1 MTDTTQ
7 NTEPTQTTA
16 EIVTDKIADD
26 KTAPVDEKT
35 NTKTD
40 DAPKVAQD
48 EDKPTKPTKTAK
60 TSRKNT
66 AIINDSIIATATT
79 SHSGDKPTDNNLGT
93 TADTA
98 TDTVKPIVEDA
109 DKPASTATADTATD
123 TVKPI
128 AKDADKP
135 TATSS
140 DDTVKVT
147 NGWHDNLL
155 EPATGTIL
163 PHGETTEIKV
173 TKKANRERILR
184 NLEQINFI
192 HGKKLTIE

>member
-7 NTEPTQTTA
+7 NTEPTQTSA
-16 EIVTDKIADD
+16 EIVTDKVVDD

-40 DAPKVAQD
+40 DASKATQD
-48 EDKPTKPTKTAK
+48 DDKPTKPTKTTK

-66 AIINDSIIATATT
+66 AIVNDSIIATATT

-98 TDTVKPIVEDA
+98 TDTVKPI
-109 DKPASTATADTATD
+109 
-123 TVKPI
+123 
-128 AKDADKP
+128 AKNADKP

-163 PHGETTEIKV
+163 PPGETTEIKA

-192 HGKKLTIE
+192 HGNKLTIE

>member
-16 EIVTDKIADD
+16 QIVTDQIVDD
-26 KTAPVDEKT
+26 KTAPVDENT

-40 DAPKVAQD
+40 DASKVAQD
-48 EDKPTKPTKTAK
+48 EDKPAKPTKTIK

-66 AIINDSIIATATT
+66 AIVNDSIIATTAS
-79 SHSGDKPTDNNLGT
+79 SHSGDKPADNNLGT
-93 TADTA
+93 TAATA
-98 TDTVKPIVEDA
+98 TDTVKPIVKDA
-109 DKPASTATADTATD
+109 DKPAATG
-123 TVKPI
+123 
-128 AKDADKP
+128 
-135 TATSS
+135 S

-163 PHGETTEIKV
+163 PPGKTTEIKA

-184 NLEQINFI
+184 NLKQINFI
-192 HGKKLTIE
+192 HGNKLTIK

>member
-7 NTEPTQTTA
+7 NTEPTKATDQ
-16 EIVTDKIADD
+16 IVTDKIVDD

-40 DAPKVAQD
+40 EAANVAQD
-48 EDKPTKPTKTAK
+48 EDKPTKPTKTTK

-66 AIINDSIIATATT
+66 AIVNDSIIATATT

-93 TADTA
+93 TADAA
-98 TDTVKPIVEDA
+98 TDTVKPIVKDA
-109 DKPASTATADTATD
+109 DKPA
-123 TVKPI
+123 
-128 AKDADKP
+128 
-135 TATSS
+135 ATSS

-163 PHGETTEIKV
+163 PPGETTEIKV

>member
-7 NTEPTQTTA
+7 NTEPTKTA
-16 EIVTDKIADD
+16 AQIVTDKIVDD

-40 DAPKVAQD
+40 DAPNVAQD
-48 EDKPTKPTKTAK
+48 EDKPTKPTKT
-60 TSRKNT
+60 SRKNT
-66 AIINDSIIATATT
+66 AIVNDSIIATTAAT
-79 SHSGDKPTDNNLGT
+79 SHSGDKSSDNNLGT
-93 TADTA
+93 TAATV
-98 TDTVKPIVEDA
+98 TDTVKPIV
-109 DKPASTATADTATD
+109 
-123 TVKPI
+123 
-128 AKDADKP
+128 KDADKP

-163 PHGETTEIKV
+163 PPGETTEIKV

-184 NLEQINFI
+184 NLEQINLI
-192 HGKKLTIE
+192 HGNKLTIA

>member
-16 EIVTDKIADD
+16 QVVTDKIVDD

-40 DAPKVAQD
+40 DTPNVAQD
-48 EDKPTKPTKTAK
+48 EDKPTKPTKT
-60 TSRKNT
+60 SRKNT
-66 AIINDSIIATATT
+66 AIVNDSIITTTA
-79 SHSGDKPTDNNLGT
+79 SNHSGDKPTDNNLGT
-93 TADTA
+93 TAATATA
-98 TDTVKPIVEDA
+98 TDAVKPIVKDA
-109 DKPASTATADTATD
+109 DKPA
-123 TVKPI
+123 
-128 AKDADKP
+128 
-135 TATSS
+135 ATSS

-163 PHGETTEIKV
+163 PPGETTEIK
-173 TKKANRERILR
+173 TTRKANRERILK
-184 NLEQINFI
+184 NLEQINLI
-192 HGKKLTIE
+192 HGKKLTIG

>member
-7 NTEPTQTTA
+7 NTEPTQATA
-16 EIVTDKIADD
+16 QIVTDKIVDD
-26 KTAPVDEKT
+26 KTAPVDENT

-40 DAPKVAQD
+40 DASKVAQD
-48 EDKPTKPTKTAK
+48 EDKSTKPTKITK

-66 AIINDSIIATATT
+66 AIVNDSIITT
-79 SHSGDKPTDNNLGT
+79 TTSSHSGDKPADNNLSA
-93 TADTA
+93 TAA
-98 TDTVKPIVEDA
+98 AAADTVKPIV
-109 DKPASTATADTATD
+109 
-123 TVKPI
+123 
-128 AKDADKP
+128 KDADKP

-163 PHGETTEIKV
+163 PPGKTTEIKV
-173 TKKANRERILR
+173 TKKANRERILK
-184 NLEQINFI
+184 NLEQINLI
-192 HGKKLTIE
+192 HGNKLTIK

>member
-7 NTEPTQTTA
+7 NTEPTQATA
-16 EIVTDKIADD
+16 QIVTDKIVDD
-26 KTAPVDEKT
+26 KTAPVDENT

-40 DAPKVAQD
+40 DAANVAQD
-48 EDKPTKPTKTAK
+48 EDKTTKPTKTTK

-66 AIINDSIIATATT
+66 AIPNGDTSATT
-79 SHSGDKPTDNNLGT
+79 ASGHSGDKPTDNNLGT
-93 TADTA
+93 ATA
-98 TDTVKPIVEDA
+98 TATATVKPIV
-109 DKPASTATADTATD
+109 
-123 TVKPI
+123 
-128 AKDADKP
+128 KDADKP
-135 TATSS
+135 VATSS

-163 PHGETTEIKV
+163 PPGETTEIKA

-192 HGKKLTIE
+192 HGNKLTIE

>member
-16 EIVTDKIADD
+16 RIVTDQIVDD
-26 KTAPVDEKT
+26 KTAPVDENT

-40 DAPKVAQD
+40 DAAKVAQD
-48 EDKPTKPTKTAK
+48 EDKTTKPTKTAK

-66 AIINDSIIATATT
+66 AIANGDTSATT
-79 SHSGDKPTDNNLGT
+79 AASGNSGDKPTDNNLGT
-93 TADTA
+93 AADTA
-98 TDTVKPIVEDA
+98 TDTVKPIV
-109 DKPASTATADTATD
+109 
-123 TVKPI
+123 
-128 AKDADKP
+128 KDSDKP
-135 TATSS
+135 TATSG

-163 PHGETTEIKV
+163 PPGETTEIK
-173 TKKANRERILR
+173 TTRKANRERILK
-184 NLEQINFI
+184 NLEQINLI
-192 HGKKLTIE
+192 HGNKLTIKQLEHHLTQNLEMPILS

>member
-7 NTEPTQTTA
+7 NTEPAQTTA
-16 EIVTDKIADD
+16 QIVTDKIVDD

-35 NTKTD
+35 NTKTN
-40 DAPKVAQD
+40 DASKVAQD
-48 EDKPTKPTKTAK
+48 EDKPTKPTKT
-60 TSRKNT
+60 SRKNT
-66 AIINDSIIATATT
+66 AIVNGAISTTATT

-93 TADTA
+93 TAATA
-98 TDTVKPIVEDA
+98 TDTVKPTVKDA
-109 DKPASTATADTATD
+109 DKPAATN
-123 TVKPI
+123 
-128 AKDADKP
+128 
-135 TATSS
+135 S

-163 PHGETTEIKV
+163 PPGETTEIKA

-192 HGKKLTIE
+192 HGNKLTIK

>member
-16 EIVTDKIADD
+16 QIVTDKIVDD
-26 KTAPVDEKT
+26 KTAPVDENT

-40 DAPKVAQD
+40 DASKATQD
-48 EDKPTKPTKTAK
+48 DDKPTKPTKT
-60 TSRKNT
+60 SRKNT
-66 AIINDSIIATATT
+66 AIVNDSIITTTAS

-93 TADTA
+93 TAATA
-98 TDTVKPIVEDA
+98 TDTVKPIVKDA
-109 DKPASTATADTATD
+109 DKPASTAATATA

-128 AKDADKP
+128 VKDADKP
-135 TATSS
+135 AATSS

-163 PHGETTEIKV
+163 PPGETTEIKV

>member
-7 NTEPTQTTA
+7 NTEPTQTA
-16 EIVTDKIADD
+16 AQIATDKIVDD

-40 DAPKVAQD
+40 DASNVAQD
-48 EDKPTKPTKTAK
+48 DDKPTKPTKT
-60 TSRKNT
+60 SRKNT
-66 AIINDSIIATATT
+66 AIVNDSIIAATAT

-93 TADTA
+93 TAATV

-109 DKPASTATADTATD
+109 DKPVANATTATDTD

-135 TATSS
+135 ASTSS

-163 PHGETTEIKV
+163 PPGETTEIKA

-184 NLEQINFI
+184 NLEQINLI
-192 HGKKLTIE
+192 HGNKLTIE

>member
-16 EIVTDKIADD
+16 QIVDD
-26 KTAPVDEKT
+26 KTAPVDENT

-40 DAPKVAQD
+40 DASKVAQD
-48 EDKPTKPTKTAK
+48 EDKPTKPTKTTK

-66 AIINDSIIATATT
+66 AIVNGDTSATTAT
-79 SHSGDKPTDNNLGT
+79 SNSGDKSSDNNLGT
-93 TADTA
+93 TAA
-98 TDTVKPIVEDA
+98 
-109 DKPASTATADTATD
+109 TATD

-135 TATSS
+135 AATSS

-163 PHGETTEIKV
+163 PPGETTEIKV
-173 TKKANRERILR
+173 TKKANRERILK

-192 HGKKLTIE
+192 HGNKLTIE

>member
-16 EIVTDKIADD
+16 QIVTDKIVDD
-26 KTAPVDEKT
+26 KTAPVDENT

-40 DAPKVAQD
+40 DAANVAQD
-48 EDKPTKPTKTAK
+48 EDKPTKPTKT
-60 TSRKNT
+60 SRKNT
-66 AIINDSIIATATT
+66 AIVNDSIIATTAT

-93 TADTA
+93 TADA
-98 TDTVKPIVEDA
+98 DTDTVKPIVKDA
-109 DKPASTATADTATD
+109 DKPA
-123 TVKPI
+123 
-128 AKDADKP
+128 
-135 TATSS
+135 ATSS

-163 PHGETTEIKV
+163 PPGETTEIKV

-184 NLEQINFI
+184 NLEQINLI

>member
-16 EIVTDKIADD
+16 QIATDKVADD

-40 DAPKVAQD
+40 DASKAAQD
-48 EDKPTKPTKTAK
+48 DDKPTKPTKTTK

-66 AIINDSIIATATT
+66 AIVNDSIIATTAT

-98 TDTVKPIVEDA
+98 TDTVKSIVEDA
-109 DKPASTATADTATD
+109 DKP
-123 TVKPI
+123 V
-128 AKDADKP
+128 
-135 TATSS
+135 ATSS
-140 DDTVKVT
+140 DDAVKVT

-163 PHGETTEIKV
+163 PPGETTEIKV

-184 NLEQINFI
+184 NLEQINLI

>member
-7 NTEPTQTTA
+7 NTEPTKTTA
-16 EIVTDKIADD
+16 QIVTDKIVDD

-40 DAPKVAQD
+40 EAANVAQD
-48 EDKPTKPTKTAK
+48 EDKPTKPTKTLRGG
-60 TSRKNT
+60 RKNT
-66 AIINDSIIATATT
+66 AIVNDSIIPTATT

-93 TADTA
+93 TATA
-98 TDTVKPIVEDA
+98 TDTVKPIVKDA
-109 DKPASTATADTATD
+109 DKPA
-123 TVKPI
+123 
-128 AKDADKP
+128 
-135 TATSS
+135 ATSS

-163 PHGETTEIKV
+163 PPGETTEIKV

>member
-1 MTDTTQ
+1 MTDATQ

-16 EIVTDKIADD
+16 QIVTDKIVDD
-26 KTAPVDEKT
+26 KTAPVDENT

-40 DAPKVAQD
+40 DAANVAQD
-48 EDKPTKPTKTAK
+48 EEKSTKPTKTTK

-66 AIINDSIIATATT
+66 AIVNDSIIAATAT

-93 TADTA
+93 TATA
-98 TDTVKPIVEDA
+98 TDTVKPIV
-109 DKPASTATADTATD
+109 
-123 TVKPI
+123 
-128 AKDADKP
+128 KDADKP
-135 TATSS
+135 VATSN

-163 PHGETTEIKV
+163 PPGETTEIKV

-184 NLEQINFI
+184 NLEQINLI
-192 HGKKLTIE
+192 HGNKLTIE

>member
-7 NTEPTQTTA
+7 NTEPTQTSA
-16 EIVTDKIADD
+16 QIVTDKVADD

-40 DAPKVAQD
+40 DASKVAQD
-48 EDKPTKPTKTAK
+48 DDKPTKPTK

-66 AIINDSIIATATT
+66 AIINDSIIATTAT
-79 SHSGDKPTDNNLGT
+79 SHSGDKPADNNLGT
-93 TADTA
+93 TATTA
-98 TDTVKPIVEDA
+98 TDTVKPIVKDA
-109 DKPASTATADTATD
+109 DKPA
-123 TVKPI
+123 
-128 AKDADKP
+128 
-135 TATSS
+135 ATSS
-140 DDTVKVT
+140 ADTVKVT

-163 PHGETTEIKV
+163 PPGETTEIKV

-184 NLEQINFI
+184 NLEQINLI
-192 HGKKLTIE
+192 HGNKLTIE

>member
-16 EIVTDKIADD
+16 QIVTDKIVDD
-26 KTAPVDEKT
+26 KTAPVDENT

-40 DAPKVAQD
+40 DASKVAQD
-48 EDKPTKPTKTAK
+48 EDKPTKPTKTTK

-66 AIINDSIIATATT
+66 AIINDSIIAATAS
-79 SHSGDKPTDNNLGT
+79 SHSGDKPADNNLGT

-109 DKPASTATADTATD
+109 DKPVATN
-123 TVKPI
+123 
-128 AKDADKP
+128 
-135 TATSS
+135 S

-163 PHGETTEIKV
+163 PPGETTEIK
-173 TKKANRERILR
+173 TTRKANRERILK
-184 NLEQINFI
+184 NLEQINLI
-192 HGKKLTIE
+192 HGNKLTIKQLEHPLTQNPKMPILS

>member
-7 NTEPTQTTA
+7 NTEPTQATA
-16 EIVTDKIADD
+16 QIVTDKIVDD
-26 KTAPVDEKT
+26 KTAPVDENT

-40 DAPKVAQD
+40 DAANVAQD
-48 EDKPTKPTKTAK
+48 EDKTTKPTKTTK

-66 AIINDSIIATATT
+66 AIPNGDTSATAA
-79 SHSGDKPTDNNLGT
+79 SGNSGDKPTDNNLSA
-93 TADTA
+93 TA
-98 TDTVKPIVEDA
+98 
-109 DKPASTATADTATD
+109 TATADT
-123 TVKPI
+123 VKPTV
-128 AKDADKP
+128 KDADKP
-135 TATSS
+135 TATGS

-163 PHGETTEIKV
+163 PPGETTEIKA

-184 NLEQINFI
+184 NLEQINLI
-192 HGKKLTIE
+192 HGNKLTIK

>member
-7 NTEPTQTTA
+7 NTEPTQATTQILTNN
-16 EIVTDKIADD
+16 IVDD

-40 DAPKVAQD
+40 DAPNVAQD
-48 EDKPTKPTKTAK
+48 EHKPIKPTK

-66 AIINDSIIATATT
+66 AIVNDTAITTTAT

-93 TADTA
+93 TADAA
-98 TDTVKPIVEDA
+98 TDTVKPIVKDA
-109 DKPASTATADTATD
+109 DKPA
-123 TVKPI
+123 
-128 AKDADKP
+128 
-135 TATSS
+135 ATSS

-163 PHGETTEIKV
+163 PHGETTEIKA

-192 HGKKLTIE
+192 HGNKLTIE

>member
-16 EIVTDKIADD
+16 QIVTDKIVDD
-26 KTAPVDEKT
+26 KTAPVDENT

-40 DAPKVAQD
+40 DASKVSQD
-48 EDKPTKPTKTAK
+48 DDKPTKPTKTG
-60 TSRKNT
+60 RKNT
-66 AIINDSIIATATT
+66 AIVNDSIIATTAT

-109 DKPASTATADTATD
+109 DKP
-123 TVKPI
+123 
-128 AKDADKP
+128 

-163 PHGETTEIKV
+163 PPGETTEIKA

-192 HGKKLTIE
+192 HGNKLTIE

>member
-16 EIVTDKIADD
+16 QIVTDKIVDD
-26 KTAPVDEKT
+26 KTAPVDENT

-40 DAPKVAQD
+40 EAANVAQD

-66 AIINDSIIATATT
+66 AIVNGYTSATAATGN
-79 SHSGDKPTDNNLGT
+79 SGDKPTDNNLGN
-93 TADTA
+93 TATTA
-98 TDTVKPIVEDA
+98 TDTIKPIVEDA
-109 DKPASTATADTATD
+109 DKPA
-123 TVKPI
+123 
-128 AKDADKP
+128 
-135 TATSS
+135 ATSS

-163 PHGETTEIKV
+163 PPGKTTEIKA
-173 TKKANRERILR
+173 TRKANRERILR
-184 NLEQINFI
+184 NLEQINLI
-192 HGKKLTIE
+192 HGNKLTVK

>member
-16 EIVTDKIADD
+16 QVVTDKIVDD

-40 DAPKVAQD
+40 DTPNVAQD
-48 EDKPTKPTKTAK
+48 EDKPTKPTKT
-60 TSRKNT
+60 SRKNT
-66 AIINDSIIATATT
+66 AIVNDSIITTTAS

-93 TADTA
+93 TAATA
-98 TDTVKPIVEDA
+98 TDTDTVKPIVKDA
-109 DKPASTATADTATD
+109 DKPA
-123 TVKPI
+123 
-128 AKDADKP
+128 
-135 TATSS
+135 ATSS

-163 PHGETTEIKV
+163 PPGETTEIK
-173 TKKANRERILR
+173 TTRKANRERILK
-184 NLEQINFI
+184 NLEQINLI

>member
-7 NTEPTQTTA
+7 NTEPTQATA
-16 EIVTDKIADD
+16 QIVTDKIVDD
-26 KTAPVDEKT
+26 KTAPVDENT

-40 DAPKVAQD
+40 DAANVAQD

-66 AIINDSIIATATT
+66 AIDNDTAITTTAT
-79 SHSGDKPTDNNLGT
+79 SHSGDKSSDNNLGT
-93 TADTA
+93 TAATA
-98 TDTVKPIVEDA
+98 TDTVKPV
-109 DKPASTATADTATD
+109 
-123 TVKPI
+123 V
-128 AKDADKP
+128 KDADKP

-163 PHGETTEIKV
+163 PPGETTEIKA

-184 NLEQINFI
+184 NLEQINLI

>member
-7 NTEPTQTTA
+7 NTEPTQTA
-16 EIVTDKIADD
+16 AQIVTDKIVDD
-26 KTAPVDEKT
+26 KTAPVDENT

-40 DAPKVAQD
+40 DAAKVAQD
-48 EDKPTKPTKTAK
+48 DDKPTKPTKTTK

-66 AIINDSIIATATT
+66 AIPNGDTSATAA
-79 SHSGDKPTDNNLGT
+79 SGNSGDKPTDNNLS
-93 TADTA
+93 ATA
-98 TDTVKPIVEDA
+98 TATADTVKPIVKDA
-109 DKPASTATADTATD
+109 DKPAATSSDDA
-123 TVKPI
+123 VKPTV
-128 AKDADKP
+128 KDADKP

-163 PHGETTEIKV
+163 PPGETTEIKA

-184 NLEQINFI
+184 NLEQINLI
-192 HGKKLTIE
+192 HGNKLTTQ

>member
-16 EIVTDKIADD
+16 QVVIYWDCWWQNRASWW
-26 KTAPVDEKT
+26 KT

-40 DAPKVAQD
+40 DASNVAQD
-48 EDKPTKPTKTAK
+48 EDKPTKPTKT
-60 TSRKNT
+60 SEKNT
-66 AIINDSIIATATT
+66 AIVNDSIITT
-79 SHSGDKPTDNNLGT
+79 TVSSHSGDKPTDNNLGT

-98 TDTVKPIVEDA
+98 TDTVKPIVKDA
-109 DKPASTATADTATD
+109 DKPA
-123 TVKPI
+123 
-128 AKDADKP
+128 
-135 TATSS
+135 ATSS

-155 EPATGTIL
+155 EPATGNVIL
-163 PHGETTEIKV
+163 PPGETTEIKV

-184 NLEQINFI
+184 NLEQINLI

>member
-7 NTEPTQTTA
+7 NTEPTKTTA

-26 KTAPVDEKT
+26 KTAPVDENT

-40 DAPKVAQD
+40 DAAKVAQD
-48 EDKPTKPTKTAK
+48 EDKPTKPTKTTK

-66 AIINDSIIATATT
+66 AIINDSIIANAAS

-93 TADTA
+93 TATA
-98 TDTVKPIVEDA
+98 TI
-109 DKPASTATADTATD
+109 D

-163 PHGETTEIKV
+163 PPGETTEIKA

-184 NLEQINFI
+184 NLEQINLI
-192 HGKKLTIE
+192 HGNKLTIE